1 MESQYPCGSSGMFRR
16 EPNSRGRVDQGAQR
30 RIHHG
35 IDETRTA
42 LFMMVDPLRLIHPTR
57 PSSISDE

>member
-1 MESQYPCGSSGMFRR
+1 MESQYPCGSSGMSRR
-16 EPNSRGRVDQGAQR
+16 EPNSRGRVDQAQ

-35 IDETRTA
+35 TDETRTA
-42 LFMMVDPLRLIHPTR
+42 LFMMVDPLRLIHPTG